1 MQQVQSTP
9 AGRKFGLA
17 LTVLLVAF
25 AVAAGV
31 WAKSTVFA
39 SKPAAAGITAPAEA
53 SAAISPMELMVTLGR
68 QLPVSDY
75 VEPF

>member
-1 MQQVQSTP
+1 MQQVQNMP
-9 AGRKFGLA
+9 AWGKFGLV
-17 LTVLLVAF
+17 LMLSLLV

-39 SKPAAAGITAPAEA
+39 PKPATAGVTAPAEA
-53 SAAISPMELMVTLGR
+53 SAAITPMEFMITRGR
-68 QLPVSDY
+68 QLPVTDY